1 MAGTVLRVR
10 PPWRVDLRRPQ
21 LTQLILVFLLGSQ
34 CLSGHGANQKE
45 SRDFRYDQAR
55 EKLDSGDVLNAR
67 SDLEQL
73 YSEDPRPAYLLELG
87 VCEFRLGNYEE
98 SCLIFARAAQDQP
111 ESWEVRLGLARSL
124 VRVDRRR
131 DARKELVWVLERQ
144 PQNEQ
149 ALYSMGLLASAER
162 DYASALAYFKKTLRL
177 YPMNPGALFNAGQ
190 MLVRLGDPGQARLYL
205 SRHQEAVAKLNQIY
219 PLKVA
224 ARQPGASAAIWVKL
238 GNAYLQAGMQTQALD
253 AFQAARRLGQDPA
266 GAGSLG
272 AMPSGVLPGTLSGGP
287 GQRPPDPWREA
298 FQRGQEHR
306 EAGRLEDAI
315 EAFRTAQEKAPRS
328 PESLVAIAEIQMS
341 TGAWKSALETAK
353 SLTRWFP
360 ALARGHFL
368 RASCLTRLGRYAGAR
383 RWAQRTL
390 GIDPAHKP
398 TLELLDQID
407 RLETQGEN
415 HD

>member
-98 SCLIFARAAQDQP
+98 SYLIFARAAQDQP

-266 GAGSLG
+266 PA
-272 AMPSGVLPGTLSGGP
+272 
-287 GQRPPDPWREA
+287 REA
-298 FQRGQEHR
+298 S
-306 EAGRLEDAI
+306 GRCPPG
-315 EAFRTAQEKAPRS
+315 FSRVPSQ
-328 PESLVAIAEIQMS
+328 
-341 TGAWKSALETAK
+341 GA
-353 SLTRWFP
+353 R
-360 ALARGHFL
+360 ARGHPILGERPSNGVRSTERQGAWRTPSRRSVLPRKRRPGALSRWLPSL
-368 RASCLTRLGRYAGAR
+368 RSRCRRAPGRAP
-383 RWAQRTL
+383 W
-390 GIDPAHKP
+390 KP
-398 TLELLDQID
+398 PSLSPDGFRPWPVVIFF
-407 RLETQGEN
+407 GPPV
-415 HD
+415 